1 MSNWSNQLVN
11 KRENIV
17 CISYWIFKL
26 WHLVWNLRFK
36 SWIGKRNRKRKI
48 EENRGKKGNEKSP
61 PGPKSSTIG
70 QLIPHQPTKA
80 LAPTGGTAGLVAPRA
95 RHRSRHRRVGP
106 RLQAACSRRLVFSHF
121 STLVVYDNNYKRMGD
136 HNDPAILLRRVV
148 KYREVKHPKAMVFGN
163 FSYSI
168 LHDVSSSNMP

>member
-1 MSNWSNQLVN
+1 MHLILDLLVVAFGL
-11 KRENIV
+11 EFGIQ
-17 CISYWIFKL
+17 IILEFE
-26 WHLVWNLRFK
+26 FK

-48 EENRGKKGNEKSP
+48 EENRGGKGNEKSP

-80 LAPTGGTAGLVAPRA
+80 LAPTGGTAGSVAPRA

-121 STLVVYDNNYKRMGD
+121 PTLVVHDNNYKRMETIMIQQYFCDG
-136 HNDPAILLRRVV
+136 L
-148 KYREVKHPKAMVFGN
+148 
-163 FSYSI
+163 SSI
-168 LHDVSSSNMP
+168 EKLNT